1 MKTKEFNQEVAKL
14 GFVVSPQERNTYI
27 ECDGVI
33 IAKVSRLYTLVFS
46 THFAEFS
53 DLQSCDQNKIFDLCT
68 QLAKTP
74 LTEREEEKR
83 YRVKF
88 PAITRGGNAI
98 YLQRETSHRDP
109 IGIDWSEEGF
119 IYNEEPD
126 SYIFTE
132 QEIKDINGSYWEFAE
147 EVTE

>member
-74 LTEREEEKR
+74 LAEREDPKL

-88 PAITRGGNAI
+88 PAITRGGNSI
-98 YLQRETSHRDP
+98 YLARNTGRRDP
-109 IGIDWSEEGF
+109 IGIDWSSKDYIVDDF
-119 IYNEEPD
+119 PD
-126 SYIFTE
+126 NYIFTE
-132 QEIKDINGSYWEFAE
+132 KELKDINASYWEFAE

>member
-68 QLAKTP
+68 QLAETP
-74 LTEREEEKR
+74 LAEREEPKR
-83 YRVKF
+83 YIVKL
-88 PAITRGGNAI
+88 PVITRDSNSI
-98 YLQRETSHRDP
+98 YLMRQPDHNFAV
-109 IGIDWSEEGF
+109 GIDWSDRRYIDE
-119 IYNEEPD
+119 NLHK
-126 SYIFTE
+126 YIFTE
-132 QEIKDINGSYWEFAE
+132 QEIKDINASYWEFAE

>member
-53 DLQSCDQNKIFDLCT
+53 DLQYCDQNKIFDLCT

-74 LTEREEEKR
+74 LTEREDPKL
-83 YRVKF
+83 YNVKF
-88 PAITRGGNAI
+88 PGITRDGKPI
-98 YLQRETSHRDP
+98 YLARNTGENDR
-109 IGIDWSEEGF
+109 IGVDWSSKG
-119 IYNEEPD
+119 
-126 SYIFTE
+126 YIEKIKSQFAFTE
-132 QEIKDINGSYWEFAE
+132 QEIKDINWSYWEFAE